1 MVMLALLNVKLFF
14 LKDQE
19 NEMDSMLKEELEE
32 MSGHDLD
39 EGAIFTIEGKHEP
52 LNCVEDPLLQDA
64 QITTIE
70 EERQQKF
77 NTNMLKRLRYYKRF
91 FY

>member
-19 NEMDSMLKEELEE
+19 SEMDSMLKEDLEE
-32 MSGHDLD
+32 MCGNDLD
-39 EGAIFTIEGKHEP
+39 EGAIFTIEGKHDLP
-52 LNCVEDPLLQDA
+52 NCVDDPLLQEA
-64 QITTIE
+64 QQTTIE
-70 EERQQKF
+70 EERQQKS
-77 NTNMLKRLRYYKRF
+77 NTNILKRLRYYKRF

>member
-14 LKDQE
+14 LRDQE
-19 NEMDSMLKEELEE
+19 SEMDSMLKEDLEE
-32 MSGHDLD
+32 LSGHDLD
-39 EGAIFTIEGKHEP
+39 EGAIFTIEGKHETQ
-52 LNCVEDPLLQDA
+52 NCVDDPLMQQA
-64 QITTIE
+64 QTTTIE

-77 NTNMLKRLRYYKRF
+77 NTNLLKRLRYYKRF

>member
-52 LNCVEDPLLQDA
+52 QNCVEDPLLQDA